1 MAGLQGTPDTPSEV
15 QAGVAADASDSQAAA
30 PSNHV
35 HSIETAAPSV
45 KVSYDQPPDEGAGS
59 ALMRASARLS
69 LEDGL
74 VPGDILQWN
83 GTVWVSV
90 PPPSAAG
97 GGQPGFDGED
107 GNDGIPGAPGAPGAT
122 GSPGATGPAGI
133 GFPGQDG
140 EDGID
145 GLPGPQGPRGDTGPM
160 GTTGPAGIG
169 FPGQDGEDGL
179 DGLQGP
185 QGPKGDT
192 GPMGPSGPP
201 GLDGVDGEDG
211 AIGPTGPQGAPGA
224 PGSGS
229 SGTATIDFGAFPG
242 ASDASVVVTGEA
254 SIASDS
260 VVHAWIALTST
271 ADHSADEHLLETIK
285 VAAGNIVAGVG
296 FTIYALN
303 NSELFEPLEAPKG
316 DRFKALAAQ
325 SQGGLRASVGGQGTR
340 IYGQWTVSWSWR

>member
-1 MAGLQGTPDTPSEV
+1 MAFRFPNQIPESIDKGTWTQRLGHEIRLWMQAIEDGMAGLQGTPDTPSEV

-185 QGPKGDT
+185 R
-192 GPMGPSGPP
+192 
-201 GLDGVDGEDG
+201 GLAWASAERGRRR
-211 AIGPTGPQGAPGA
+211 AARL
-224 PGSGS
+224 
-229 SGTATIDFGAFPG
+229 FGAAQRPR
-242 ASDASVVVTGEA
+242 
-254 SIASDS
+254 
-260 VVHAWIALTST
+260 
-271 ADHSADEHLLETIK
+271 
-285 VAAGNIVAGVG
+285 AAGCSFPI
-296 FTIYALN
+296 IY
-303 NSELFEPLEAPKG
+303 P
-316 DRFKALAAQ
+316 
-325 SQGGLRASVGGQGTR
+325 
-340 IYGQWTVSWSWR
+340 